1 VRTGPQVARN
11 AATDQEVSEDMRARL
26 TRRVALGVAA
36 GLGAVF
42 TVAALGP
49 VAAAVSPAGQAA
61 ADKQYADKVT
71 ICHRTG
77 SKKKP
82 FHTIRVSRN
91 ALKAHLRHGDSLG
104 PCGPNSVFTMCAKT
118 KKGKNTVRVKGVK
131 KATRALKKGAK
142 LGKCKASSKPNKN
155 KSKSKAKSGEKGK
168 GKDKP
173 KKGK

>member
-1 VRTGPQVARN
+1 
-11 AATDQEVSEDMRARL
+11 MRPRL
-26 TRRVALGVAA
+26 PRRVALGVVA
-36 GLGAVF
+36 GLAAVF
-42 TVAALGP
+42 SVAALGP

-91 ALKAHLRHGDSLG
+91 ALKAHLKHGDTVG
-104 PCGPNSVFTMCAKT
+104 ACGPNSVFTMCAKT
-118 KKGKNTVRVKGVK
+118 KSGKKHTVKVKGVK
-131 KATRALKKGAK
+131 KASRALKHGAK
-142 LGKCKASSKPNKN
+142 LGKCKAKPESQKGKGKG
-155 KSKSKAKSGEKGK
+155 KSKDPGKGK